1 MRASSLLKNA
11 FHGVFQLASAW
22 RLSAP
27 RIALL
32 ASVAAAVGLPPPAK
46 AQQNQNLDAVRAAA
60 TRFAETRLRHPGTTL
75 QVSVQ
80 ALDSRLRLAA
90 CDRLQPFF
98 PAGARHL
105 GNTTVG
111 VRCRSPKP
119 WVIYLTARTAAYG
132 KVLVSAH
139 ALPRG
144 AVLSASD
151 FRLARRDL
159 AALPYGYLNDP
170 RRIASMILTQPLSA
184 DAVLTPGMLQAPHL
198 VHRGQRVTLVTTAPG
213 LEVRMAGQ
221 ALTDGARGTLVQ
233 VRNLASQRVV
243 EGTVVAS
250 GVVRV
255 TP

>member
-1 MRASSLLKNA
+1 MR
-11 FHGVFQLASAW
+11 G
-22 RLSAP
+22 RLC
-27 RIALL
+27 IALL
-32 ASVAAAVGLPPPAK
+32 ASMTAAAGLPLAQ
-46 AQQNQNLDAVRAAA
+46 AQQSQNLDAVRAAA
-60 TRFAETRLRHPGTTL
+60 ARFVETQMRYPGATLR
-75 QVSVQ
+75 VSVE
-80 ALDSRLRLAA
+80 ALDPRLRLAP
-90 CDRLQPFF
+90 CDGLQAFF
-98 PAGARHL
+98 PAGARRL

-119 WVIYLTARTAAYG
+119 WVIYLTARVEAYG

-139 ALPRG
+139 ALPQG
-144 AVLSASD
+144 AVLAASD

-159 AALPYGYLNDP
+159 AALPYGYLSDT
-170 RRIASMILTQPLSA
+170 RRIAGMILTQPLSA

-198 VHRGQRVTLVTTAPG
+198 VHRGQRVTLMATAPG

-233 VRNLASQRVV
+233 VRNMASQRVV
-243 EGTVVAS
+243 EGTVVAA